1 MGLNQVREGLKWL
14 GKAKSILFLLNTFDL
29 RSGSSDLLA
38 QSPTKSQE
46 RHVIKGFRYALKH

>member
-14 GKAKSILFLLNTFDL
+14 GKAECILFLLNTFDL

-38 QSPTKSQE
+38 QSPTKSRE
-46 RHVIKGFRYALKH
+46 HHVIKGFWYALKR